1 MRVLYSLFAIA
12 GLLLAT
18 GAPAEDRLPEPKLGD
33 NGLHIQSWFHEGF
46 LELEDDLATA
56 ADEGKD
62 LLILVEQPGCPY
74 CREMHQV
81 NLRIPQIVEY
91 IQENFQVVQLDM
103 RGSREVTDMDGT
115 ATEERTLVRDWG
127 VNFTPTL
134 IFVPKEAID
143 GSGNAKERAVMV
155 MPGYF
160 KPFHFDT
167 MMHFIA
173 DDSYRNGGDF
183 QRYLDDRAATLRA
196 EGKDVDIW

>member
-12 GLLLAT
+12 GLLFAT
-18 GAPAEDRLPEPKLGD
+18 GAQAEDRLPEPKLGD

-56 ADEGKD
+56 ADEDKD

-81 NLRIPQIVEY
+81 NLRIPQIVDH
-91 IQENFQVVQLDM
+91 IQENFLVVQLDM

-115 ATEERTLVRDWG
+115 AMEERALVRNWG

-134 IFVPKEAID
+134 IFVPKEAAD
-143 GSGNAKERAVMV
+143 GSGNTKERAVMV

-167 MMHFIA
+167 MVNFIA
-173 DDSYRNGGDF
+173 SDAYENGGDF
-183 QRYLDDRAATLRA
+183 QRYLDDRAARLRA